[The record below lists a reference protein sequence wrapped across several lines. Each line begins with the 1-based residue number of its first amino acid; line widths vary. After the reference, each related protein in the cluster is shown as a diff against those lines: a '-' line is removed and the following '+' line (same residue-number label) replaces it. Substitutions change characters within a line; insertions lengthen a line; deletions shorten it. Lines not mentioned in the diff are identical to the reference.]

1 LLPSLASHPS
11 PLHSHCCS
19 PGQNLHSIRKV
30 PACQIV
36 RGEASLP
43 QPRQCNQITLG
54 SNFGESNSISNS
66 FQVNLC
72 TPSPLTIE
80 FARTEVDQNFEEL
93 KNLQDFLTSTFPWVF
108 KKSKFVERSFP
119 NNYSILLRVQGSHE
133 TTGDPYLLCAHLD
146 VVPTGER
153 ERSSYH
159 CSPHDTSLERNT
171 LNKN

>member
-1 LLPSLASHPS
+1 MFILMQKTLSRS
-11 PLHSHCCS
+11 
-19 PGQNLHSIRKV
+19 GEENLSCDDQV
-30 PACQIV
+30 PACQTV
-36 RGEASLP
+36 GGEASLP

-66 FQVNLC
+66 FQVNHC

-108 KKSKFVERSFP
+108 KKSKVYFLPNLLSDIFQQFVERSFP

-133 TTGDPYLLCAHLD
+133 TSAY
-146 VVPTGER
+146 
-153 ERSSYH
+153 
-159 CSPHDTSLERNT
+159 
-171 LNKN
+171 